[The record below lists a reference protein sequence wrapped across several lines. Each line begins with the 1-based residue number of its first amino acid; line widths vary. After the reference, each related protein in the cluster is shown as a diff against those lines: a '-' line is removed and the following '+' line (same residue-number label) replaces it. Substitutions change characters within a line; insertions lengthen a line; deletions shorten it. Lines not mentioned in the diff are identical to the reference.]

1 MRTVLVYH
9 NPSREMLPAPP
20 VGLGYVASATADAG
34 HAVRFLDLSRRR
46 DPAGTLAAELRR
58 EPAEVVAFSV
68 RNLDNTIRQR
78 LESHL
83 HLHDELIA
91 VARRAGAKSVVG
103 GPAVTLLGAASLDVL
118 AADHAVLGEGEEAFP
133 ALLAALAAGREPR
146 DVPGVAWRDATGTP
160 RATPA
165 RRLARFGASGLE
177 RWIDWAPY
185 RRAGFTWPI
194 QGKRGCGLGCV
205 YCSYPALEGRQHRFR
220 EPGEIVD
227 EIERVARVAR
237 PRAFEIV
244 DSTFNVPVEP
254 ALALCREIRRR
265 RLRVDLTA
273 MGVNPLGAPEELF
286 AEMAAAGFN
295 SAMITP
301 ESASE
306 RMLVSLGKG
315 FERDA
320 VERAA
325 GAIRRSRIA
334 CAWFFLLGGP
344 GESEETVE
352 ETLHFIERRLDWD
365 RCLTIVFTGIRLPA
379 GDAARRRRDR
389 RGAARRRPRLLAV
402 ALLPLPAGAREL
414 DPAADQRD
422 DRAAARTWCMRARAS
437 SPRRGSR
444 PSSGFAPP
452 VRRGAALLAL
462 RAALSRLPP
471 VRALRQRFPFV
482 GQVGA

>member
-91 VARRAGAKSVVG
+91 AARRAGAKSVVG
-103 GPAVTLLGAASLDVL
+103 GPAVTLLGASSLDVL

-146 DVPGVAWRDATGTP
+146 DVPGIVWRDAQGTP

-254 ALALCREIRRR
+254 ALELCRELRRR
-265 RLRVDLTA
+265 KVRVDLTA
-273 MGVNPLGAPEELF
+273 MGVNPLGIPEELF
-286 AEMAAAGFN
+286 PEMEAAGFN
-295 SAMITP
+295 SVMITP

-306 RMLVSLGKG
+306 RMLANLGKG
-315 FERDA
+315 FGRDA

-325 GAIRRSRIA
+325 ERIRRSRLS

-344 GESEETVE
+344 GETEETVE
-352 ETLHFIERRLDWD
+352 ETLDFIERRLDWE
-365 RCLTIVFTGIRLPA
+365 RCLAIVFTGIRLQP
-379 GDAARRRRDR
+379 GT
-389 RGAARRRPRLLAV
+389 
-402 ALLPLPAGAREL
+402 AL
-414 DPAADQRD
+414 
-422 DRAAARTWCMRARAS
+422 AAAETDAGRVGVGEDYSQPLFYLSPEVREEWILRRIDETIGRRSNVVHAAEGTASPWQKTLERALCAC
-437 SPRRGSR
+437 GV
-444 PSSGFAPP
+444 APP
-452 VRRGAALLAL
+452 FWRFVPRYLAL
-462 RAALSRLPP
+462 PP
-471 VRALRQRFPFV
+471 IRFLRRRFPFSA
-482 GQVGA
+482 QLGA